1 MKRKKN
7 NNLILVN
14 VGADEKHYFTS
25 ANRAGQFLG
34 IQQNS
39 VNWAIVH
46 GNTLINNNDKEVTIE
61 LVDGSEI
68 PYKYINI

>member
-14 VGADEKHYFTS
+14 VGTDEKHYFTS

-34 IQQNS
+34 IQPNS

-46 GNTLINNNDKEVTIE
+46 GNTLINNNDKKVTIE
-61 LVDGSEI
+61 LIDGSEI
-68 PYKYINI
+68 PYKYINN

>member
-25 ANRAGQFLG
+25 ANRAGNLLG
-34 IQQNS
+34 IQPNS
-39 VNWAIVH
+39 VNWAINH
-46 GNTLINNNDKEVTIE
+46 KNKLISNDDRIVTIE
-61 LVDGSEI
+61 LIDGSEI
-68 PYKYINI
+68 PYKYINV